1 MPSLY
6 LVATPIGNLED
17 ITTRALRVLRE
28 AALIAA
34 EDTRHTRKL
43 LSRYA
48 IEAHVIAYHEHNKL
62 ARLDAILLALANG
75 GDVALVSDAGTPA
88 ISDPG
93 YELVQAVIAAGFPVV
108 PVPGPCAAIAGLVGS
123 GLPTDR
129 FYYLG
134 FPPRRS
140 GERRA
145 WLSEVAPIP
154 ATLVVY
160 ESPHRLL
167 ATLEDALAVLGNRP
181 AAVARELTK
190 LHEQFVRGSL
200 REIAAHFAS
209 QEVRGEIVLLIAG
222 AERPPARRVARS
234 IAEATPAADASPAE
248 DAPVDPASILA
259 RLGALRA
266 QGLSGTQAAKQ
277 VARDL
282 GLDRQEVYRLWT
294 ALPDGDQ

>member
-43 LSRYA
+43 LSRYT

-62 ARLDAILLALANG
+62 ARLDTILLALANG

-93 YELVQAVIAAGFPVV
+93 YELVQAVIGAGFPVV

-140 GERRA
+140 SERRT
-145 WLSEVAPIP
+145 WLGEVAAIP
-154 ATLVVY
+154 ATLVIY

-190 LHEQFVRGSL
+190 LHEQFVRGTL
-200 REIAAHFAS
+200 REVAAHFAG
-209 QEVRGEIVLLIAG
+209 QEVRGEIVLLIGG
-222 AERPPARRVARS
+222 AERPPARRATRS
-234 IAEATPAADASPAE
+234 IAEAASADPVSPAE
-248 DAPVDPASILA
+248 EEPVDQASILA
-259 RLGALRA
+259 RLSALRD
-266 QGLSGTQAAKQ
+266 QGFSGTQAAKQ

-294 ALPDGDQ
+294 ALPDDN